1 MEFQLNGLFKNEKRK
16 YNIYLNSKELTIY
29 SELIN
34 IETLQLS
41 KDDSQ
46 KYQSKLTRD
55 EYDTFQTI
63 DQFSNRTRVL
73 KEIDAQKHYM
83 DIKIRKYL
91 LSTYTILYQRN
102 TNKFLAYIDT
112 TMYGEIIKEYNL
124 TKKATWMVS
133 KMYSECDTIGKN
145 FELSLSLTIKNI
157 ELYKKKRKMF
167 TVYIKPL
174 SIFTYQ
180 NVYENNTR

>member
-1 MEFQLNGLFKNEKRK
+1 
-16 YNIYLNSKELTIY
+16 
-29 SELIN
+29 
-34 IETLQLS
+34 
-41 KDDSQ
+41 
-46 KYQSKLTRD
+46 
-55 EYDTFQTI
+55 
-63 DQFSNRTRVL
+63 
-73 KEIDAQKHYM
+73 M